1 MWGAYDCMRIVS
13 RSILVCISESVGYL
27 CVNFIIRSII
37 LYFQN
42 WCCYQ
47 SSIVHSGQETLIATV
62 YMHGHMHNLWFSIA
76 WFVSILHVCL
86 LMFTSFALKL
96 MFFNLSQCTVSRA
109 VCALHTD
116 QCRLICIKKFL
127 RLGM

>member
-1 MWGAYDCMRIVS
+1 MRECYHQIYNI
-13 RSILVCISESVGYL
+13 ILVL
-27 CVNFIIRSII
+27 LPI
-37 LYFQN
+37 LPV
-42 WCCYQ
+42 
-47 SSIVHSGQETLIATV
+47 SIVHSGQETLQQCAWSHAQSLV
-62 YMHGHMHNLWFSIA
+62 FN

-86 LMFTSFALKL
+86 LTFTSFALKL

>member
-1 MWGAYDCMRIVS
+1 MREFYHQIYNIIFSKLVLLPIL
-13 RSILVCISESVGYL
+13 SI
-27 CVNFIIRSII
+27 
-37 LYFQN
+37 
-42 WCCYQ
+42 
-47 SSIVHSGQETLIATV
+47 SIVHSGQETLIATV
-62 YMHGHMHNLWFSIA
+62 CMHGHMHNLWFSIA

-127 RLGM
+127 RLGIYVKRPHWFRWFLEVDIT